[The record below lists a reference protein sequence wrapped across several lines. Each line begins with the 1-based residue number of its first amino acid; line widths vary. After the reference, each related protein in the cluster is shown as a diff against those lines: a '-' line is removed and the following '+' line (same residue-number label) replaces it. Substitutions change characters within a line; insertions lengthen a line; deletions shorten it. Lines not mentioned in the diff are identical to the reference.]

1 MAAGMWDG
9 GWVLCGRDAG
19 AGDAP
24 LCPPSA
30 LSCGSQS
37 LQGSEC
43 CQLLL
48 LRVWEASLPFPLGL
62 RGFCDDRRALT
73 RLCFPQTLSMAYLTA
88 MLSRWV
94 GHCPVSL
101 PEKIPSCLFR
111 GSQQLHKAGASLC
124 KPFLRTVP
132 VPREAA
138 LGHSHIPNPAG
149 EPWRAGTGQ
158 HCVGW
163 R

>member
-1 MAAGMWDG
+1 MLGLGNYGWEKLEKREPLWVKKLQKKICGVWWELGFELGWKSGWELGWELMGWELRYAGMGAGMAAGMWDG

-48 LRVWEASLPFPLGL
+48 LRV
-62 RGFCDDRRALT
+62 
-73 RLCFPQTLSMAYLTA
+73 
-88 MLSRWV
+88 
-94 GHCPVSL
+94 
-101 PEKIPSCLFR
+101 
-111 GSQQLHKAGASLC
+111 
-124 KPFLRTVP
+124 
-132 VPREAA
+132 
-138 LGHSHIPNPAG
+138 
-149 EPWRAGTGQ
+149 
-158 HCVGW
+158 
-163 R
+163 